1 MSAVFRR
8 RFVGETPRNVCY
20 CDTAYTLYWQ
30 VSDHV
35 DILKPILFRLYPNKT
50 INLRPPPYFHTLRHV
65 IPTKWRSYL
74 EHRFYDVTS
83 HYV

>member
-8 RFVGETPRNVCY
+8 RFVGETPRNVSY

-35 DILKPILFRLYPNKT
+35 DILKPILFSLYPNNM
-50 INLRPPPYFHTLRHV
+50 INLR
-65 IPTKWRSYL
+65 RSFSYIMPCYTHKM
-74 EHRFYDVTS
+74 EIVS
-83 HYV
+83 